1 MRRAAFRAAV
11 AAVALAAAGPGAA
24 QLEIDP
30 NAPVEISADEM
41 EWKNEERI
49 AVARGNA
56 DAVQGP
62 YHLHADRLTA
72 HLSHGSGADGAA
84 AERIRLIEADGNVR
98 LVTPGEVAS
107 GARGAY
113 DVEKGLV
120 FIEGDVVLTQ
130 GANVVRGDRLD
141 MNLGTG
147 VSRITAGASRG
158 GRVAAVFAPGSDG
171 DEDGDDG
178 ANGGADE

>member
-11 AAVALAAAGPGAA
+11 AAVALAAAGPVAA

-41 EWKNEERI
+41 EWKNEERV

-72 HLSHGSGADGAA
+72 HLSDGSAGAA
-84 AERIRLIEADGNVR
+84 ADRIRLIEADGNVR

-113 DVEKGLV
+113 DVEQGLV

-147 VSRITAGASRG
+147 VSRMTAGASRG
-158 GRVAAVFAPGSDG
+158 GRVAAVFAPGSDEN
-171 DEDGDDG
+171 EDGDEG
-178 ANGGADE
+178 ATGGADE